1 MKKSYRS
8 APEPQPTYSLDRDVL
23 SAREREVMLLAIKG
37 LTNKVIARELNITEG
52 TIKLHLHRI
61 YQKLGVKS
69 RFALAV
75 LARKTAKPNG
85 SRSNPFS
92 EV

>member
-1 MKKSYRS
+1 MKKSHRS
-8 APEPQPTYSLDRDVL
+8 APDLRTYSLDRDVL
-23 SAREREVMLLAIKG
+23 SPREREVMLLAIKG

>member
-1 MKKSYRS
+1 MKKSYR
-8 APEPQPTYSLDRDVL
+8 AATDPQRTYSLDRDVL

-69 RFALAV
+69 RFALTI
-75 LARKTAKPNG
+75 LAKNIVKPNG
-85 SRSNPFS
+85 SRGNPFS

>member
-1 MKKSYRS
+1 MKKSYRAAS
-8 APEPQPTYSLDRDVL
+8 DLQRTYSLDRDVL
-23 SAREREVMLLAIKG
+23 SAREREVMLLAVKG

-75 LARKTAKPNG
+75 LARKIAKPNG